1 MYKLAFKFSF
11 HGGEKVKNRKG
22 IFSSR
27 RLSLMA
33 KLGGGTALLVIV
45 VVAITAGASL
55 SRFSEVLE
63 ENAHQKSILA
73 AHGLESI
80 LEAKTAESRMATLFL
95 VSAPGLADTVKAGNS
110 KALAEQLTPLW
121 KEQTDLDFAAVLDPK
136 GTVLLRLHEP
146 DKNGDSLADE
156 FNVRGAMKGQ
166 TTSAIEPGTQVPLS
180 ARTATPIKDASGAL
194 VGILTTGISFSREA
208 FVDQAK
214 ELFDAELTVFAGD
227 TRLMTTI
234 RRDGERVVGTKL
246 DPAIAAVVLSG
257 KSYYGAAEILGA
269 PYITAYEPILGPD
282 GKPVGIYFSGISMAA
297 LATVQQSTFW
307 VALGVAAVGLLFLGL
322 LVRKIVKSIR
332 TMVFFMKEVEAGRLY
347 HTREEFGVTSHD
359 EIGDMADALAEMVR
373 VQREMISELKEKS
386 VHLSALSEETAA
398 STEEVTTTT
407 NEVAESNSKLAEQ
420 TRNGRLNAVESSK
433 VMLEMSSLIQ
443 IAQTLA
449 SSADKNSGGMSEAV
463 LEGRETVFRTIERIE
478 GVKGA
483 VEETENVLSQLDA
496 YSQRIGVVGDTIT
509 GIADQTNLLAL
520 NAAIEAARA
529 GEAGRG
535 FAVVAEEVRKLAE
548 QSQQGAREVSELV
561 GKILDGTNLAVASM
575 RKSREGVEEGVSVA
589 HVAGSALERIKE
601 AIDKSIADIRR
612 IIDTT
617 NEEVAR
623 SDKVIKLID
632 TTASVMENTDDYV
645 QNLAASME
653 ETAAAMENVATSA
666 NEVSESS
673 EELRRMT
680 DRFQVEKDGGG
691 TTSAIVPKRGA

>member
-1 MYKLAFKFSF
+1 
-11 HGGEKVKNRKG
+11 
-22 IFSSR
+22 
-27 RLSLMA
+27 
-33 KLGGGTALLVIV
+33 
-45 VVAITAGASL
+45 
-55 SRFSEVLE
+55 
-63 ENAHQKSILA
+63 
-73 AHGLESI
+73 
-80 LEAKTAESRMATLFL
+80 
-95 VSAPGLADTVKAGNS
+95 
-110 KALAEQLTPLW
+110 
-121 KEQTDLDFAAVLDPK
+121 
-136 GTVLLRLHEP
+136 
-146 DKNGDSLADE
+146 
-156 FNVRGAMKGQ
+156 
-166 TTSAIEPGTQVPLS
+166 
-180 ARTATPIKDASGAL
+180 
-194 VGILTTGISFSREA
+194 
-208 FVDQAK
+208 
-214 ELFDAELTVFAGD
+214 
-227 TRLMTTI
+227 
-234 RRDGERVVGTKL
+234 
-246 DPAIAAVVLSG
+246 
-257 KSYYGAAEILGA
+257 
-269 PYITAYEPILGPD
+269 
-282 GKPVGIYFSGISMAA
+282 
-297 LATVQQSTFW
+297 
-307 VALGVAAVGLLFLGL
+307 LLFLGL

-691 TTSAIVPKRGA
+691 TTSALVPKRGA